1 MTEQFLWMGGSPC
14 SGKSSMADLFARQ
27 YGLAVYRVDEAMRE
41 HRQRVRRETHP
52 NLFKWT
58 HTSWDE
64 LWMQPGPRLLQ
75 EAIGC
80 YREQFDMV
88 MDDLLARSSEEKLL
102 VEGTSLLPD
111 RVAKVMRSRD
121 RGIWIVPTE
130 TFQRVRYRA
139 RGEWVKDILQECRDP
154 ERAYQ
159 NWMDRD
165 VAFGEWVREQAS
177 ACGLHVLEVSG
188 QRTVK
193 ENADVV
199 ARHLGLI

>member
-1 MTEQFLWMGGSPC
+1 MTDPFLWMGGSPC
-14 SGKSSMADLFARQ
+14 SGKSSIADQFARR
-27 YGLAVYRVDEAMRE
+27 YGLDVYHVDEAMRE
-41 HRQRVRRETHP
+41 HFPHVTQQAHP
-52 NLFKWT
+52 FLFKWT
-58 HTSWDE
+58 HTPWDG
-64 LWMQPGPRLLQ
+64 LWMQPQDVLLQ

-80 YREQFDMV
+80 YREQFDLV
-88 MDDLLARSSEEKLL
+88 MADLAARSSKERLM

-111 RVAKVMRSRD
+111 CVAKVMEPRD

-130 TFQRVRYRA
+130 AFQRIRYRA

-177 ACGLHVLEVSG
+177 ARRLHVLEVSG
-188 QRTVK
+188 QRTIG
-193 ENADVV
+193 ENADIV
-199 ARHLGLI
+199 AKHFGLR